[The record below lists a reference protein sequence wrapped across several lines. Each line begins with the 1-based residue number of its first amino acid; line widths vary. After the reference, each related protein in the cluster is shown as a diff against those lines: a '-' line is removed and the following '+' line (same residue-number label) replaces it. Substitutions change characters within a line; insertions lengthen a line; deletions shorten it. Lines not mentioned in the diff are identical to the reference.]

1 VFQHFSATE
10 PLYHRLKELSKR
22 RARFVSLQRARVCEG
37 ILLPETIACQ
47 QVTSAANHV
56 IVVFAVYTVAAV
68 GFGWCRTP
76 ESISKAMVE
85 KPEKSR
91 I

>member
-1 VFQHFSATE
+1 
-10 PLYHRLKELSKR
+10 
-22 RARFVSLQRARVCEG
+22 LQRARVCEE